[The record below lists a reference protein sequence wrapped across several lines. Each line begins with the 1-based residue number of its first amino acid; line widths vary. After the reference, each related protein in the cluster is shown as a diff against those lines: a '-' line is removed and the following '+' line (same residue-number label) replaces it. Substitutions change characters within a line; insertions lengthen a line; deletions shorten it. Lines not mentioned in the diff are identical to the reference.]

1 MASLQ
6 IFNRDFI
13 NNNYSARMAEQ
24 KWGDVI
30 KTINTNNWATE
41 LISSDVDYIVVGIA
55 EDIGIRANFG
65 RPGAKDTFVN
75 TLSSILNIQHNRFV
89 NAERILVLGQIIFE
103 EEYQNINEKSI
114 EELRNLCSRVDEI
127 VYDIARKVFDANKK
141 LIVIGGGHN
150 NSYPLLKA
158 LSNHHQTSVNCLNV
172 DAHSDFRNLEGRHSG
187 NGFSYAKSENY
198 LNRYGILGLHEN
210 YNSETV
216 LNKIDTNT
224 DVQYLTFED
233 IIVRKRMTIEESV
246 NVFVNFLIEK
256 PCALEIDLDVIQY
269 MPSSAMSS
277 TGFSTNEIRSII
289 HQASSLLNPSYIH
302 LTEGSMNLCDSDND
316 KYMLAKSISYFI
328 TDYIKATQAF

>member
-6 IFNRDFI
+6 IFNREFI
-13 NNNYSARMAEQ
+13 NKNYSARKAEL

-30 KTINTNNWATE
+30 KTINTNDWVTE
-41 LISSDVDYIVVGIA
+41 LISSDVDYVILGIA

-65 RPGAKDTFVN
+65 RAGAKDTFIN
-75 TLSSILNIQHNRFV
+75 SLTSILNIQYNRFI
-89 NAERILVLGQIIFE
+89 NAEKILVLGQIIFD
-103 EEYQNINEKSI
+103 EEYQNINDKSV
-114 EELRNLCSRVDEI
+114 EELRVLCTKVDEI
-127 VYDIARKVFDANKK
+127 VHDISLKVFKANKK
-141 LIVIGGGHN
+141 LIMIGGGHN

-158 LSNHHQTSVNCLNV
+158 LSNHHKTSINCLNV
-172 DAHSDFRNLEGRHSG
+172 DAHSDFRDLEGRHSG

-210 YNSETV
+210 YNSEAI
-216 LNKIDTNT
+216 LNKIDAIS

-233 IIVRKRMTIEESV
+233 IVVRKRMTIEESL

-256 PCALEIDLDVIQY
+256 PCALEVDLDAIQY

-277 TGFSTNEIRSII
+277 TGFSTNETRSII
-289 HQASSLLNPSYIH
+289 HQASSLLKPSYIH
-302 LTEGSMNLCDSDND
+302 LTEGSINLCDSEND

-328 TDYIKATQAF
+328 TDFIKATQAF

>member
-13 NNNYSARMAEQ
+13 KNNYSARMAEL

-216 LNKIDTNT
+216 LSKIDTNT